1 MAHATLIAA
10 FLIMCP
16 TGTEAIR
23 EMNIC
28 FILDGILIV
37 YGVILTVLYCRLR
50 MGPANKT
57 LANPPEKQPTE
68 GGIYAVRVLIV
79 MIKKTFKKALEGKVT
94 A

>member
-68 GGIYAVRVLIV
+68 GGIYAGLTSQSTDTYETIKIYKKPIV
-79 MIKKTFKKALEGKVT
+79 
-94 A
+94 